1 MLTFSATREQRADTY
16 RLTLDLLEAIED
28 ETPEAALAAF
38 VSAFIVIAAD
48 HDIPARPLFMKIYDL
63 IAADLLVPNPC
74 DKIEIDQLVYY

>member
-28 ETPEAALAAF
+28 ETPEAAAAAF

-48 HDIPARPLFMKIYDL
+48 HETYAGTLFTKIYDL
-63 IAADLLVPNPC
+63 IAAGLLVPNPC
-74 DKIEIDQLVYY
+74 DKIEIDQLV